1 MHVYVNVTENL
12 TLTNRGK
19 HPISIGAVKVSGAG
33 FSLGPLHCADPL
45 APGEACGLY
54 VNFVPTT
61 DRHYSGSLKIK
72 GNRVSLKGLGV
83 GSATAR
89 PVAGDVILV
98 GNLGF
103 GGASGAAIELYQA
116 ATNDFAPAGAT
127 PNMNTSRSA
136 PTATLLDNGK
146 ILIAGGVDQNGAPL
160 ASTELYDPTTNS
172 FAAPSHTATMNTAR
186 VGAAAILLASGN
198 VLIAGGGG
206 EGVLLA
212 STELYDP
219 TTNSFA
225 PPNATATM
233 NTARATATLLSTG
246 KVLIAGGASDASTEL
261 YDPATNSFAP
271 PGATASMNVVRD
283 GASAVELANG
293 NVLIACGVSPY
304 APPPPPFDLYDEA
317 TNTFVPASAIPA
329 NAAVDGDCTAVL
341 LTTGPYAG
349 QVMILGAYGHFGFGT
364 SAIQLYDPAT
374 NSFAPPGTI
383 PSGCI
388 ECNSPI
394 ATMLD
399 NGKVLILSD
408 AFAGS
413 AIAQLYDP
421 TTNAFVAGPGQ
432 PPFGTHGGETAIL
445 LK

>member
-1 MHVYVNVTENL
+1 
-12 TLTNRGK
+12 
-19 HPISIGAVKVSGAG
+19 
-33 FSLGPLHCADPL
+33 
-45 APGEACGLY
+45 
-54 VNFVPTT
+54 
-61 DRHYSGSLKIK
+61 
-72 GNRVSLKGLGV
+72 
-83 GSATAR
+83 
-89 PVAGDVILV
+89 
-98 GNLGF
+98 
-103 GGASGAAIELYQA
+103 
-116 ATNDFAPAGAT
+116 
-127 PNMNTSRSA
+127 MNTGRSA

-146 ILIAGGVDQNGAPL
+146 VLIAGGVDQNGAPL
-160 ASTELYDPTTNS
+160 ASTELHDPTTNS
-172 FAAPSHTATMNTAR
+172 FAARSHTATMNTAR

-206 EGVLLA
+206 NQGVSFA

-233 NTARATATLLSTG
+233 NTARAGATATLLSTG

-261 YDPATNSFAP
+261 YDPTTNSFAP
-271 PGATASMNVVRD
+271 PGATPFMNVVRS
-283 GASAVELANG
+283 GASALELDNG
-293 NVLIACGVSPY
+293 NVLIACGVSPF
-304 APPPPPFDLYDEA
+304 ASAPPFDLYDEA
-317 TNTFVPASAIPA
+317 TNTFAPSSAIPA

-341 LTTGPYAG
+341 LTTGPNAG
-349 QVMILGAYGHFGFGT
+349 QIIILGGYGHFGLGT

-388 ECNSPI
+388 ECSAPI
-394 ATMLD
+394 TTMLD
-399 NGKVLILSD
+399 SGKVLILSD

-413 AIAQLYDP
+413 APAGLYDP
-421 TTNAFVAGPGQ
+421 TTNVFVAGAGQ